1 MPVDTVFQSLRQ
13 DVRYAFRGLAR
24 NPMFTATAILAAA
37 LGIGS
42 TTAVFSVVDRILF
55 RSLPYPDEDRLV
67 SVGMLAPI
75 DSNEFLFPD
84 AYFDL
89 RRNQTP
95 FESITSFTAGV
106 AGCDLS
112 EANPVRLGCAQV
124 EGNFIAALGLAP
136 FLGRNFTA
144 AEDRRG
150 APKVALMSYALWQ
163 SRYGRDPGVAGKVLS
178 IDGGPVTIV
187 GVLPR
192 NFELPTLAQA
202 DLVLPEALNEATEHN
217 GRALRVFA
225 KLKPGVS
232 IAQARAALEPSFQR
246 ILSTVPAAFRREI
259 SLRVRSLR
267 DRQVQDARMA
277 SWVLLGSVV
286 AVLLIACANIANLLL
301 ARSTGRRKELAVRAA
316 LGASRARLVRQALTE
331 SVLLAILGGA
341 AGCGFAWT
349 LLRLFVG
356 IAPQG
361 IPRLEQASLDVRALV
376 FAAAGAMIA
385 GLLFG
390 LAPAFQSPGVE
401 ALTGSRSTGERRT
414 WLRESLVAVQIAV
427 SVVLLAGAGM
437 LLRSLW
443 KLESVPLGLGSEH
456 VVTVEFS
463 LGKLRYSQGAR
474 QLRFFEDVEARIRR
488 IPGAASVAISDSIP
502 PSGGIRGRPL
512 AAIRVEGRPP
522 MTEGTGGM
530 VVWRYVTPDYFQT
543 LGIPIVRGRS
553 FVEQD
558 RAPGDEAVVLN
569 EALARRLFP
578 AGDAVGK
585 RFYAGVWHNV
595 VGVARDVKNSG
606 ATEPASP
613 EYEVVRKHSL
623 EGIFQN
629 QMAPDG
635 WRHGLVVIRTRL
647 NHRAVSDWIRREFAA
662 IDPEVPFAVGTL
674 EQRVD
679 KLAQRPRF
687 NAFLLA
693 IFAGMGMVLAAV
705 GLYGVMAFLVGQR
718 TQEIG
723 VRMAFGATPAAIAKL
738 VLSRAAAWALA
749 GAAVGIGGAWLAARA
764 IRSLL
769 YQVPEHDPGS
779 LAAAV
784 LGLLLIALA
793 AAWSPARRAA
803 RVDPLTA
810 LRHE

>member
-1 MPVDTVFQSLRQ
+1 VPVDTVFQSLRQ

-124 EGNFIAALGLAP
+124 EGNFLPALGLAP

-246 ILSTVPAAFRREI
+246 MLSTVPAAFRREI

-267 DRQVQDARMA
+267 DRQVQDARLA

-301 ARSTGRRKELAVRAA
+301 AGRSRGF
-316 LGASRARLVRQALTE
+316 GSQP
-331 SVLLAILGGA
+331 SAIGA
-341 AGCGFAWT
+341 AGPHRE
-349 LLRLFVG
+349 RL
-356 IAPQG
+356 A
-361 IPRLEQASLDVRALV
+361 RDSRRRR
-376 FAAAGAMIA
+376 
-385 GLLFG
+385 GLWICL
-390 LAPAFQSPGVE
+390 
-401 ALTGSRSTGERRT
+401 
-414 WLRESLVAVQIAV
+414 
-427 SVVLLAGAGM
+427 
-437 LLRSLW
+437 
-443 KLESVPLGLGSEH
+443 
-456 VVTVEFS
+456 
-463 LGKLRYSQGAR
+463 
-474 QLRFFEDVEARIRR
+474 
-488 IPGAASVAISDSIP
+488 GAASA
-502 PSGGIRGRPL
+502 
-512 AAIRVEGRPP
+512 
-522 MTEGTGGM
+522 
-530 VVWRYVTPDYFQT
+530 
-543 LGIPIVRGRS
+543 VRGN
-553 FVEQD
+553 
-558 RAPGDEAVVLN
+558 RA
-569 EALARRLFP
+569 ARDP
-578 AGDAVGK
+578 AIG
-585 RFYAGVWHNV
+585 AGV
-595 VGVARDVKNSG
+595 
-606 ATEPASP
+606 
-613 EYEVVRKHSL
+613 
-623 EGIFQN
+623 
-629 QMAPDG
+629 
-635 WRHGLVVIRTRL
+635 
-647 NHRAVSDWIRREFAA
+647 
-662 IDPEVPFAVGTL
+662 
-674 EQRVD
+674 
-679 KLAQRPRF
+679 
-687 NAFLLA
+687 
-693 IFAGMGMVLAAV
+693 AGC
-705 GLYGVMAFLVGQR
+705 
-718 TQEIG
+718 
-723 VRMAFGATPAAIAKL
+723 
-738 VLSRAAAWALA
+738 
-749 GAAVGIGGAWLAARA
+749 ARA
-764 IRSLL
+764 CVRGGRG
-769 YQVPEHDPGS
+769 DD
-779 LAAAV
+779 
-784 LGLLLIALA
+784 
-793 AAWSPARRAA
+793 RRAA
-803 RVDPLTA
+803 FRTRAGFPEPGRRSADGIAFHRRAPDLASRIAGGSPDRGVGGFAGGRRDAAAQFVETRKRA
-810 LRHE
+810 SRSRIGTRGHR